1 MDIRMLVEQMVR
13 AMVDHPDRVRCA
25 ELEGA
30 QATVLEVS
38 VAPEDLGK
46 VIGKRGVNADAMR
59 RILHAI
65 GGKVRRRYVLEVVQL
80 PTAAPDGEALG
91 ADPVSA

>member
-1 MDIRMLVEQMVR
+1 MKK
-13 AMVDHPDRVRCA
+13 HF
-25 ELEGA
+25 LEHGLSEFLIGLLFGFGLILSGM
-30 QATVLEVS
+30 TD
-38 VAPEDLGK
+38 PGK

>member
-1 MDIRMLVEQMVR
+1 MDVRMLVEQMVR
-13 AMVDHPDRVRCA
+13 AMVDHPDHVRCA

-30 QATVLEVS
+30 QATVLEVT

-65 GGKVRRRYVLEVVQL
+65 GGKVRRRYLLEVVQS
-80 PTAAPDGEALG
+80 PAIAEG
-91 ADPVSA
+91 AGAEQPA